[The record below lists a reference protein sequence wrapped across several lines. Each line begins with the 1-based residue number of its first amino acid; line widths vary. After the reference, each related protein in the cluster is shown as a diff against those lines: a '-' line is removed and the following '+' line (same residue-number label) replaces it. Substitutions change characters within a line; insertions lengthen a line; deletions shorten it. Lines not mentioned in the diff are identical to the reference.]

1 MNIQAL
7 ISQAEKT
14 HLLTEDE
21 LLFLLQDNTANNS
34 LFQAADRVRQKYV
47 GEEIHLRA
55 LIEFT
60 NICKNNCLY
69 CGLRAGNPCV
79 NRYRM
84 QEKQILDLAHK
95 AVEYGYKT
103 VVLQGGEDPF
113 FTTEKVVSVLQN
125 IKSLGLA
132 ITLSIGERPYEDYQA
147 FKQAGADRYLLR
159 VETTDKALYEKY
171 NPNMSFE
178 NRLRCL
184 NDLKNLG
191 YEVGTGILVGLP
203 EQSLRSIA
211 KDILFFK
218 ELGADMIGLGPFIP
232 NPQTPL
238 KNAPQSVL
246 EPALKVMA
254 LTRLLLPDVN
264 IPATTAM
271 ETLEPNGRIKALQSG
286 ANVVMPNITEGEERQ
301 NYALYPGKAGAK
313 DTPLSFRD
321 KLTAK
326 LAEIGR
332 PVSTGYGW
340 HKIKHQ

>member
-1 MNIQAL
+1 MNSQAL
-7 ISQAEKT
+7 IAKAAET
-14 HLLTEDE
+14 HFLTEDE
-21 LLFLLQDNTANNS
+21 ILHLLQDETAHEAI
-34 LFQAADRVRQKYV
+34 LQAADSVRKKYV
-47 GEEIHLRA
+47 GDEVHLRA

-69 CGLRAGNPCV
+69 CGLRAENPCV

-84 QEKQILDLAHK
+84 QDEQILTLAQK
-95 AVEYGYKT
+95 AVTYGYKT

-113 FTTEKVVSVLQN
+113 FTTEKVVFLLQK
-125 IKSLGLA
+125 IKALGLA
-132 ITLSIGERPYEDYQA
+132 ITLSIGERSYEDYQA

-159 VETTDKALYEKY
+159 IETTDRALYEKY

-184 NDLKNLG
+184 NDLKKLG

-203 EQSLRSIA
+203 DQTMQSIA
-211 KDILFFK
+211 RDILFFK

-238 KNAPQSVL
+238 KNAPQPVL

-271 ETLEPNGRIKALQSG
+271 ETLESNGRIKALQSG

-332 PVSTGYGW
+332 PISTGYGW
-340 HKIKHQ
+340 HKKM